1 MIMRIGIE
9 TSFAHFQSYE
19 NSPIFDMTPLF
30 WHEPLFWHDTLFWHE
45 RANWCWAIKTHFSFA
60 SLFPSI
66 RKVLQ
71 NTTDMIKNGSFIKTK
86 KIIQHKN
93 KTKKY

>member
-45 RANWCWAIKTHFSFA
+45 RANWCWAIKL
-60 SLFPSI
+60 LFPLLHAFHPFG
-66 RKVLQ
+66 K
-71 NTTDMIKNGSFIKTK
+71 SFKTQLIW
-86 KIIQHKN
+86 IIHKD
-93 KTKKY
+93 